1 MGAFGYMR
9 SHKLRGYHIAGPTVL
24 TAMTLASAGLSKTLA
39 GALRS
44 VVADGLATIGLDM
57 DTLSA
62 SPDAWYTETLLWGAS
77 KLDWI
82 LEWGVSILVFWLKL
96 KLIKYV
102 ILTVMAPVMS
112 ALAGAV
118 RRRETGHAAPFTLIQ
133 LAKDVLRG
141 IRMSVVLLAA
151 EMTLTLAVA
160 ITSLLLTAFASP
172 LALLMSPALLFLSWA
187 IGAYF
192 YGAAVFDAVYEQDG
206 LGWRS
211 SLRQAWTDR
220 GRLLGIGAVF
230 SLLLSIPYGGVL
242 FATLLGP
249 IPCTV
254 AAGRL
259 TYPPHHER
267 PFHRHWRRRHAQP
280 RPRPAPR
287 RAPGHRIGRCH
298 P

>member
-1 MGAFGYMR
+1 MGAFRYMR
-9 SHKLRGYHIAGPTVL
+9 SHKLSGYHIAGPAVL
-24 TAMTLASAGLSKTLA
+24 TAITLASAGLSKALA

-44 VVADGLATIGLDM
+44 AVVDGLATLGLDM

-62 SPDAWYTETLLWGAS
+62 SPDTWYTDTLIWGAS

-102 ILTVMAPVMS
+102 ILTVMAPIMS

-118 RRRETGHAAPFTLIQ
+118 RRCETGHAAPFTLAQ
-133 LAKDVLRG
+133 LARDVLRG
-141 IRMSVVLLAA
+141 VRMSVVLLTA
-151 EMTLTLAVA
+151 EMALTLGVA
-160 ITSLLLTAFASP
+160 ITSVLLTVFAAP
-172 LALLMSPALLFLSWA
+172 LALLMSPVLLFLSWA
-187 IGAYF
+187 IGGYF

-206 LGWRS
+206 LDWKS
-211 SLRQAWTDR
+211 SLRKAWTDR

-254 AAGRL
+254 AASRL
-259 TYPPHHER
+259 TSS
-267 PFHRHWRRRHAQP
+267 
-280 RPRPAPR
+280 PAP
-287 RAPGHRIGRCH
+287 
-298 P
+298 

>member
-1 MGAFGYMR
+1 MR

-44 VVADGLATIGLDM
+44 VVADGLATTGLDM

-160 ITSLLLTAFASP
+160 IT
-172 LALLMSPALLFLSWA
+172 
-187 IGAYF
+187 
-192 YGAAVFDAVYEQDG
+192 V
-206 LGWRS
+206 
-211 SLRQAWTDR
+211 
-220 GRLLGIGAVF
+220 
-230 SLLLSIPYGGVL
+230 
-242 FATLLGP
+242 
-249 IPCTV
+249 C
-254 AAGRL
+254 
-259 TYPPHHER
+259 
-267 PFHRHWRRRHAQP
+267 
-280 RPRPAPR
+280 
-287 RAPGHRIGRCH
+287 C
-298 P
+298 

>member
-1 MGAFGYMR
+1 MDGRFRIHAKPQIARLPHCGAHGTHGHDLGQR
-9 SHKLRGYHIAGPTVL
+9 RVVQDPGRGLEG
-24 TAMTLASAGLSKTLA
+24 
-39 GALRS
+39 
-44 VVADGLATIGLDM
+44 VVADGLNTIGLDM

-102 ILTVMAPVMS
+102 ILTVMAPMMS

-141 IRMSVVLLAA
+141 IRMSVFLLAA

-192 YGAAVFDAVYEQDG
+192 YGAAVFDAVYEQYG

-211 SLRQAWTDR
+211 S
-220 GRLLGIGAVF
+220 
-230 SLLLSIPYGGVL
+230 
-242 FATLLGP
+242 ATS
-249 IPCTV
+249 V
-254 AAGRL
+254 DD
-259 TYPPHHER
+259 
-267 PFHRHWRRRHAQP
+267 RRRL
-280 RPRPAPR
+280 
-287 RAPGHRIGRCH
+287 
-298 P
+298 

>member
-1 MGAFGYMR
+1 MGAFRYMR
-9 SHKLRGYHIAGPTVL
+9 SHKLRGYHIAGPAVL
-24 TAMTLASAGLSKTLA
+24 AAITLASAGLSKTLA

-44 VVADGLATIGLDM
+44 AVVDGLAAFGLDL
-57 DTLSA
+57 DALSA

-160 ITSLLLTAFASP
+160 ITSVLLTAFASP

-259 TYPPHHER
+259 TYPP
-267 PFHRHWRRRHAQP
+267 
-280 RPRPAPR
+280 AP
-287 RAPGHRIGRCH
+287 
-298 P
+298 